1 MALNL
6 DAGSSPVTLCLGGK
20 DEAPTNKAAQ
30 TVLTSQTNARSCLS
44 KDCGCNNETIRL
56 YLITLTGLSA
66 ACS

>member
-20 DEAPTNKAAQ
+20 DEAPTNTAAQ
-30 TVLTSQTNARSCLS
+30 MVLTNQTNARSCLS